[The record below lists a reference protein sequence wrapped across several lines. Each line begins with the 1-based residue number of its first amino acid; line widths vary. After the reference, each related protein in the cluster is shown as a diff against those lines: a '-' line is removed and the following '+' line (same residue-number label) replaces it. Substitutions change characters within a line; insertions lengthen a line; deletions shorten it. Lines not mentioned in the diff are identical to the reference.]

1 MDCRQNLVESGEYYM
16 LRSKLWRKINPLVD
30 GMICIDCA
38 ERRLGRRLTPD
49 DFTAAPINVIQ
60 ALRSPKLA
68 ERVYANEWQFILFK
82 PDAERLASH
91 FTGDHAKHCSQCAAY
106 ANYQSTS
113 R

>member
-1 MDCRQNLVESGEYYM
+1 MALQPNTPLRYVKAIRYESMTDLLTHFRQL
-16 LRSKLWRKINPLVD
+16 L
-30 GMICIDCA
+30 
-38 ERRLGRRLTPD
+38 ERENGK
-49 DFTAAPINVIQ
+49 PINAIQ